1 LSIIDNLMIRQEEYP
16 EERVSTMN
24 NQHDEPC
31 CLELIR
37 RAIVHRDLL
46 AREAVQQH
54 FNETVLH
61 WLRSHPLNGAA
72 ICPAD
77 EETFVAQTFER
88 FWQATTRSEQL
99 EFSTPNAVL
108 RHLRVML
115 YGILLERQRT
125 YSRLRLVTS
134 PDSARQR
141 ETYVCQSMDRAKA
154 WELLQRTLPN
164 ADERRIAYLLYHC
177 GLKPTEIVR
186 SCPQEFSDI
195 HKVYRLRRNILERLL
210 SIQESW

>member
-1 LSIIDNLMIRQEEYP
+1 MK
-16 EERVSTMN
+16 

-77 EETFVAQTFER
+77 EETYVAQTFER

-108 RHLRVML
+108 RHLRVIL
-115 YGILLERQRT
+115 YGILLERQRA
-125 YSRLRLVTS
+125 YSGLQQVTS
-134 PDSARQR
+134 PDSAGQGCGKSSRICSLKSASGDWPTCFFTATSSHGKLCVAAR
-141 ETYVCQSMDRAKA
+141 RSSVTYMKCTACAALSWRDCSAARRAA
-154 WELLQRTLPN
+154 
-164 ADERRIAYLLYHC
+164 ERSRNN
-177 GLKPTEIVR
+177 
-186 SCPQEFSDI
+186 
-195 HKVYRLRRNILERLL
+195 RNIHVR
-210 SIQESW
+210 